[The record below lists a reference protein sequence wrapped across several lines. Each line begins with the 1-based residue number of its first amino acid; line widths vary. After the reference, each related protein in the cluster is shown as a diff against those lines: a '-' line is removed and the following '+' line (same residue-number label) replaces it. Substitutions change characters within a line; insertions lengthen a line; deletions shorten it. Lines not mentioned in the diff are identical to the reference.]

1 MAEFAVVG
9 AVATVGAATLN
20 MGSGFTGRHEGSHH
34 QEMLETR
41 RITDDFNIQNRQS
54 GGVTPDKRIKF
65 LETRDECYRRAI
77 RRENEYH
84 EKIES
89 YKDALW
95 FNPLDKLKKKKAVR
109 RAKRSTRESNYAL
122 RKLNESMHS
131 GFDWVDPS
139 GDVED
144 QTTWLCSVQ

>member
-34 QEMLETR
+34 KEMLETR
-41 RITDDFNIQNRQS
+41 RITDDFNMQNRQS
-54 GGVTPDKRIKF
+54 GGVTPDKRTKF
-65 LETRDECYRRAI
+65 LETRDEAI
-77 RRENEYH
+77 QRENEYH

-89 YKDALW
+89 YKDTSW

-109 RAKRSTRESNYAL
+109 RAKRSTRDSSSEEA
-122 RKLNESMHS
+122 
-131 GFDWVDPS
+131 
-139 GDVED
+139 
-144 QTTWLCSVQ
+144 